1 MIFYFRNY
9 GNMFCLS
16 SLCVERMSSKLKTPY
31 IRCPGYSEH
40 SDSVTRYCNPCLI
53 EQFLDVYHVGTNNEQ
68 KQECQG
74 FIQALYLNLW
84 IFGSDKNYT
93 IDNLV
98 QVRVD
103 SESIYTTHTIV

>member
-84 IFGSDKNYT
+84 IFGSDKNYK
-93 IDNLV
+93 IWFM
-98 QVRVD
+98 
-103 SESIYTTHTIV
+103 SELILKVSTQRTQLFR